1 MKRLLPILLSFLV
14 TGVFAQERYLGQVFS
29 DVNVQTVLYG
39 KNYTVIGVPSLG
51 HTVET
56 ARVGQ
61 PLAADVYSP
70 KGDTETKRPLVI
82 YFHTGNFLPF
92 PQNTSASGTRKDSVC
107 VDIARKF
114 AKMGYVAAS
123 VDYRLGWN
131 PIAPT
136 QEGRVNTLINAA
148 YRGVQDAR
156 TAIRYFKAN
165 AETFGIDSNKIMIFG
180 QGTGGY
186 ITLATASLDKYNEVL
201 TTTSGIGKFIG
212 SNGLPYVI
220 EKVPLPGGGVLY
232 INGDIEGKVLGIV
245 PPNADGTFNAGPPP
259 TGDTLCFPNHVNHS
273 SEFALAVNMGG
284 ALGDISWLDSKT
296 APIISIQAPYD
307 PFAPYDDA
315 VLNVPI
321 PGGQLPV
328 VRVQGSLAVQ
338 RIMDE
343 LGINDPFEALDPAK
357 DPIGQA
363 IKEKAGGHINLFPIV
378 GSNILDS
385 SPWDFWDP
393 ATNPNHATSI
403 QTNPDMTAEKGRR
416 FIDSILVFVAP
427 RACIAMDLPCKASVT
442 SSTKDL
448 TDADVNLVLA
458 PNPAYDKVR
467 VEVSRETPIV
477 SATVTDINGRLVAT
491 YKNVNHNVLEVQRNN
506 LNTGI
511 YIINMTFEKGSL
523 SKKVMFQ

>member
-14 TGVFAQERYLGQVFS
+14 TGLFAQERYLGQVFS
-29 DVNVQTVLYG
+29 NVDVQTVIYG

-56 ARVGQ
+56 GRVGQ
-61 PLAADVYSP
+61 PLAADVYTP
-70 KGDTETKRPLVI
+70 QGDSETKRPLVI

-92 PQNTSASGTRKDSVC
+92 PQNTGASGTRKDSVC
-107 VDIARKF
+107 VDIVRKF
-114 AKMGYVAAS
+114 ARMGYVAAS

-165 AETFGIDSNKIMIFG
+165 ADTYGIDTNKIMIFG

-186 ITLATASLDKYNEVL
+186 ITLATASLDKYSEVL
-201 TTTSGIGKFIG
+201 TTTSGVGKFVG

-220 EKVPLPGGGVLY
+220 ERVPLPGGGVLY

-245 PPNADGTFNAGPPP
+245 PPNADGTPSAGPPP
-259 TGDTLCFPNHVNHS
+259 TGDTLCFPNHVNHTS
-273 SEFALAVNMGG
+273 DFAMAVNMGG
-284 ALGDISWLDSKT
+284 ALGDISWLDANT
-296 APIISIQAPYD
+296 LPIICIQAPYD

-338 RIMDE
+338 RRMDE
-343 LGINDPFEALDPAK
+343 LGLNDPFNALDPAK

-363 IKEKAGGHINLFPIV
+363 IKGKAGGHINLFPII
-378 GSNILDS
+378 GSNQLDS

-393 ATNPNHATSI
+393 ATNVNHATAI

-416 FIDSILVFVAP
+416 YIDSVLVFIAP
-427 RACIAMDLPCKASVT
+427 RACIGLDLPCKASVV

-448 TDADVNLVLA
+448 SDADVELNLS
-458 PNPAYDKVR
+458 PNPASDRVR
-467 VEVSRETPIV
+467 ISVSKNAPIL
-477 SATVTDINGRLVAT
+477 SATLTDLNGKIVERYTNIN
-491 YKNVNHNVLEVQRNN
+491 NSFLEIQRNN
-506 LNTGI
+506 LSTGM
-511 YIINMTFEKGSL
+511 YVVNLNFEKGAL
-523 SKKVMFQ
+523 SKKIMFN